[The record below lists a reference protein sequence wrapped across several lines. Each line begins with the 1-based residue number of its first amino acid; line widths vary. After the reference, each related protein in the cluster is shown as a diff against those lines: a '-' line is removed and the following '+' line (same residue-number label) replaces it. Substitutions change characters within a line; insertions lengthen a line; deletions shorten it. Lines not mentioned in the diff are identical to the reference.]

1 MIDFINNYYYE
12 DYSAVEGMDKEKAK
26 KKAFSTVLPII
37 MQEELTP
44 MQSGSEE
51 HTSELQSQ
59 R

>member
-12 DYSAVEGMDKEKAK
+12 DYSTVEGMDKEKAK

-44 MQSGSEE
+44 MQS
-51 HTSELQSQ
+51 L
-59 R
+59 